1 MGCFSQSFLLIDTI
15 SQPSENQD
23 ECLGPS
29 ENQDEFAW
37 GRVKTKTITSRAEW
51 KIRFPQSFRAL
62 ILLIWSGHW
71 LSPLLTNF
79 LTWVSSSWLSWS
91 PLCLAGFSLYRTVT
105 YSIYKLSLSS
115 FTLNFRL
122 LLSIAPPGCRNTW
135 ALRDSTPLSVQ
146 LEQVLPV
153 YHPCPGI

>member
-1 MGCFSQSFLLIDTI
+1 MG
-15 SQPSENQD
+15 
-23 ECLGPS
+23 
-29 ENQDEFAW
+29 AW
-37 GRVKTKTITSRAEW
+37 GRVKTKMSAWGRVKTKMSVLGAEW
-51 KIRFPQSFRAL
+51 KPRRLRVGPSEKLDFLKVFEHSFC
-62 ILLIWSGHW
+62 WSGLATDWAH
-71 LSPLLTNF
+71 SSLTF

-105 YSIYKLSLSS
+105 YPQNSIYKLSLSS